1 MTAIVE
7 TETLHGRISAAV
19 KASGILQLNGI
30 NAGNAERTENLTTAE
45 QKLQ

>member
-1 MTAIVE
+1 MTTIVE
-7 TETLHGRISAAV
+7 TEILHGRVSAAV

-30 NAGNAERTENLTTAE
+30 NAGYAERTEKLNNE